1 MRVSAATSRRTS
13 GRSVLRLRPLSPH
26 WRPALALTSVAVS
39 IGLVVGIWMA
49 IPQGLVTGTD
59 GRLLRGLAREA
70 AAFGNFFDTTNYN
83 PLQGGFDVA
92 LAFNHLLS
100 VTMPFLFFEPPYA
113 KFLTSLYA
121 LILYVV
127 GILLFARAVGIKW
140 MAIPAAVALPCA
152 LQIYPFQ
159 YEFGFSNQFLIMPGH
174 FLTVS
179 VFTVILAIIYTA
191 RNSLRSMALRYI
203 IVLLLLLWAILAE
216 PLFSSLNV
224 LFFLPLGLGV
234 LLTKGRKVPHH
245 VAFLALVAV
254 VLWVLGPLEYLYSTL
269 YGNARTMLNHE
280 FSRGGFANG
289 ASSVFGSKFALYL
302 HAFVL
307 TSLAVGVFST
317 RSPFRYLAGIAL
329 FALLGFYSMA
339 AAFLLNDSAW
349 SLPLPIY
356 FENATIHLFVIVAL
370 MSCQD
375 HLEGLFSDG
384 RVQHVRQVLSAG
396 AGALVA
402 AGVPA
407 LLLFYWSDVAPR
419 RTGIY
424 VDAYAEAGELADA
437 IVEVWGQD
445 RSRSGVARGAVAVI
459 NRGYAAVAEYPLV
472 LNHVW
477 ADDVPSMNHYSQLLT
492 PPSHILVSRL
502 AFSTAYARGMYP
514 GLNRLNISNYDR
526 NLFLLYGVRIV
537 VSSWPLN
544 DESLV
549 LERELRFG
557 RDGIHQAFIYS
568 ISGFTTPLIPTDR
581 QSVEDLA
588 DVISVMR
595 SGDFDVRREALLQDI
610 PGPTENG
617 AVEVEMELK
626 RNRIHLRF
634 AGSGESVVVL
644 PVIFSHCWKVEDG
657 EPSLR
662 LARANGGF
670 LAVLPAGAESATL
683 SSDFSVW
690 TPGCRRRDIADWKAD
705 IAAVSETYP
714 MVAGRPDSPD
724 SSWPERLRHVLMR
737 SKWY

>member
-1 MRVSAATSRRTS
+1 MS
-13 GRSVLRLRPLSPH
+13 GRSALRLRPLSPH
-26 WRPALALTSVAVS
+26 WWPALALISVAVS
-39 IGLVVGIWMA
+39 IGLVAGIWTA

-70 AAFGNFFDTTNYN
+70 ATFGNFFDTTNYN
-83 PLQGGFDVA
+83 PLQEGFDVA

-100 VTMPFLFFEPPYA
+100 VSMPFLFFEPPYA

-140 MAIPAAVALPCA
+140 LAIPAAVALPCA

-179 VFTVILAIIYTA
+179 VFTIILAIIYTA
-191 RNSLRSMALRYI
+191 GNSLRSMALRYI

-234 LLTKGRKVPHH
+234 LLTKGRKIPHH
-245 VAFLALVAV
+245 VAFLALIVV

-269 YGNARTMLNHE
+269 YGNARTMLDHE

-329 FALLGFYSMA
+329 VALLGFYSMA
-339 AAFLLNDSAW
+339 AVFLLNNSAW

-370 MSCQD
+370 MSCQV
-375 HLEGLFSDG
+375 HLEDLLSDR
-384 RVQHVRQVLSAG
+384 RVQHVRQILSSG

-419 RTGIY
+419 RTAIY
-424 VDAYAEAGELADA
+424 VDGYAEARELADA
-437 IVEVWGQD
+437 IVEVRGKD
-445 RSRSGVARGAVAVI
+445 RSGSGMARGAVAI
-459 NRGYAAVAEYPLV
+459 FNRGYTAVPEYPQV
-472 LNHVW
+472 LTHLW
-477 ADDVPSMNHYSQLLT
+477 AENVPSMNHYSQLLT

-502 AFSTAYARGMYP
+502 AFYAREGVYP
-514 GLNRLNISNYDR
+514 TLNRLNISNYDR

-537 VSSWPLN
+537 VSSSPLN

-557 RDGIHQAFIYS
+557 RDGRYQAFIYS
-568 ISGFTTPLIPTDR
+568 ISGFTTPLIPTSS

-617 AVEVEMELK
+617 AVEVVMELK

-644 PVIFSHCWKVEDG
+644 PVIFSHCWRVEDG